1 VIRRKPR
8 SWARAA
14 LALSL
19 AAPVAGLAA
28 CSISKSS
35 ESLST
40 SISSP
45 FKSSSDSS
53 SGGSNSAY
61 LVDVRS
67 YTQGFFATSGG
78 DVTAFR
84 RGLGEKAQARGLHD
98 WEDDDATCEAIGQG
112 LKKAGLTQ
120 EKAQAL
126 LGEIFAGRSDRA
138 AVALKGFQ
146 E

>member
-1 VIRRKPR
+1 VVRWKPR

-19 AAPVAGLAA
+19 ALPVAGLAA
-28 CSISKSS
+28 CSISASS
-35 ESLST
+35 ESISK
-40 SISSP
+40 SVSSP

-53 SGGSNSAY
+53 SGGPESAY
-61 LVDVRS
+61 FDEVRS
-67 YTQGFFATSGG
+67 YTAGFATSAG
-78 DVTAFR
+78 DVTNFR
-84 RGLGEKAQARGLHD
+84 RGIGSIAERRGIHD
-98 WEDDDATCEAIGQG
+98 WEDDDATCKAIGQG
-112 LKKAGLTQ
+112 LKQAQLTQ

-126 LGEIFAGRSDRA
+126 LGEIFAGRQDRA

>member
-1 VIRRKPR
+1 VIRRTPR
-8 SWARAA
+8 PWARAA

-19 AAPVAGLAA
+19 AAPLAGLSA

-53 SGGSNSAY
+53 SGGKESAY
-61 LVDVRS
+61 LDEVRS
-67 YTQGFFATSGG
+67 YTAGFATSAG
-78 DVTAFR
+78 DATDFR
-84 RGLGEKAQARGLHD
+84 RGIGSIAERRGIHD
-98 WEDDDATCEAIGQG
+98 WEDDDDTCKAIGQG

-120 EKAQAL
+120 EKAQAI